1 MRIALLVHGLPP
13 EHCTGVEVHALAL
26 ARALA
31 ERGHEIEC
39 FTQVTDH
46 ARPHLSQE
54 RCEFSEGVAITR
66 LAVNVP
72 AQDERGRRIVRG
84 AAEAF
89 ARFLDREKPD
99 VVHVEHALRVG
110 PAALHAV
117 RERALPLVVQA
128 HDPLAISLD
137 HLLLRTDGAPLAL
150 AADGRPT
157 ADALARNAL
166 GRACLER
173 ALNTGEHGAV
183 VLSELLP
190 QPLAD
195 ELAQLLDG
203 ELEGQRADEH
213 ERLVRELARETDE
226 WCGAFAVAD
235 LFCASSEGL
244 GEMLRQGGVRVDR
257 VVPCGIDA
265 RGLRR
270 LRDKRSSRADSPL
283 RFGVLGGLRPHKG
296 AQVALDAFAILRES
310 GVVDVELALRGE
322 GEGLE
327 TRALQAR
334 AADLGAE
341 CSGAFDPTD
350 LPRLLAELDCLL
362 VPSIWPENAPFVI
375 REAFAGGIPVIA
387 SDIGALP
394 ESLAHGGGLSVAAN
408 DAPALAACMSS
419 LIADRA
425 AFDELR
431 ASIPMPLSIE
441 VEAARWVMLY
451 GSLVDRARAERDR
464 ARAALPAH
472 LADFAART
480 SALERAPLRDLVA
493 RALDGIDELSAQL
506 APGAQDR
513 SGAALAG
520 ALEALDGPREALAE
534 AARHAAWNA
543 SIADERGSEVGDL
556 ERALV
561 WREEQ
566 LKERESRLAWRE
578 ERLLEIER
586 ERDWTAEQLAAR
598 EDAVRAAEAER
609 EEARVGRESAEQR
622 ADWLAERVEVLERE
636 AAWLREGSERAQA
649 ALDAS
654 SAAQAAGETER
665 AWLRDSLADRE
676 AHLAEAQRALA
687 DLQAALTALEAERD
701 WKQAAASAAEER
713 ADALEQRAQ
722 AGESRAK
729 ELEGRLERTAAEL
742 AVTGAHSRF
751 LREELVGFAR
761 ALGVKVADDAQ
772 LPTALG
778 AARAELGRRTRE
790 LAWRAEEMA
799 LAAGEASRG
808 LAKHVGAAALR
819 RAREWTEGD
828 QA

>member
-31 ERGHEIEC
+31 ERGHQIEC
-39 FTQVTDH
+39 FTQVTDPT
-46 ARPHLSQE
+46 RPHLSQE
-54 RCEFSEGVAITR
+54 RREHSRGIAITR
-66 LAVNVP
+66 LAVNVS

-110 PAALHAV
+110 PAGLQAV
-117 RERALPLVVQA
+117 RERALPLIVQA
-128 HDPLAISLD
+128 HDPLAMSLD
-137 HLLLRTDGAPLAL
+137 YLLLRTDGAPLEL
-150 AADGRPT
+150 AEDGRPT

-166 GRACLER
+166 ARACLER
-173 ALNTGEHGAV
+173 TLHTGEHGAV
-183 VLSELLP
+183 VLPDWLTEEL
-190 QPLAD
+190 AT

-203 ELEGQRADEH
+203 ELAGERADEH
-213 ERLVRELARETDE
+213 ERLERELARETDE
-226 WCGAFAVAD
+226 WCGAFAAAD

-244 GEMLRQGGVRVDR
+244 AELLRAAGVRVDR
-257 VVPCGIDA
+257 VVPCGIDG
-265 RGLRR
+265 RDLRR
-270 LRDKRSSRADSPL
+270 LAGGRASRAGAPL

-296 AQVALDAFAILRES
+296 AQVALEAFAILRES
-310 GVVDVELALRGE
+310 GVTDVQLALRGE

-327 TRALQAR
+327 TRALQTR

-341 CSGAFDPTD
+341 CTGAFDPTE
-350 LPRLLAELDCLL
+350 LPQLLAGLDCLL

-375 REAFAGGIPVIA
+375 REAFAAGVPVIA
-387 SDIGALP
+387 SEIGALP
-394 ESLAHGGGLSVAAN
+394 ESLAHGGGVLVPPN
-408 DAPALAACMSS
+408 DAPALAACMSR
-419 LIADRA
+419 LIADRG

-431 ASIPMPLSIE
+431 SSIPTPLTIE

-451 GSLVDRARAERDR
+451 GSLVDRARAERER
-464 ARAALPAH
+464 ARAALPTH
-472 LADFAART
+472 LAGFAARA

-493 RALDGIDELSAQL
+493 RALDGIDDLTAQL
-506 APGAQDR
+506 LPDAADR
-513 SGAALAG
+513 GGAALAG

-566 LKERESRLAWRE
+566 LQEREARLAWRE
-578 ERLLEIER
+578 ERLSEIER

-598 EDAVRAAEAER
+598 GEAVEAAEE
-609 EEARVGRESAEQR
+609 R

-636 AAWLREGSERAQA
+636 AAWLREGSERVQA
-649 ALDAS
+649 ELDAS
-654 SAAQAAGETER
+654 AAGRKTEAEER
-665 AWLRDSLADRE
+665 EWLRGSLADRE
-676 AHLAEAQRALA
+676 AHLAEAQSVLE
-687 DLQAALTALEAERD
+687 DLRAALTALEAERD
-701 WKQAAASAAEER
+701 WKQAAATAA
-713 ADALEQRAQ
+713 EQRAESAEQ
-722 AGESRAK
+722 RAGTMESRATD
-729 ELEGRLERTAAEL
+729 LHGRLERTSAEL
-742 AVTGAHSRF
+742 AVTSAHSRF
-751 LREELVGFAR
+751 LREELIGFAR
-761 ALGVKVADDAQ
+761 ALGVVVADDAQ
-772 LPTALG
+772 LPVALG

-828 QA
+828 AS